1 MIKNDRQGFG
11 KRRSAEA
18 EALRKAEENKR
29 ITQMAGAGIGVV
41 VLLIIIGIAWFM
53 WPVAEE
59 PVTEAGADTGTS
71 QVMPSD
77 RPLAALDPA
86 ERNGYFTSAPEMM
99 IDTSKSYSAV
109 VTTEKGKMEFTL
121 FDDVAP
127 LTVNNFVFLAN
138 QGFYDGVTF
147 HRVLQDFMAQTG
159 DPTGT
164 GMGGPGYQFADEF
177 DPTLTFDKPGLLAMA
192 NSGPGTNGSQ
202 FFITHVP
209 TPHLNQKHTI
219 FGEITSGQ
227 DVLNS
232 IRLREP
238 STDTQ
243 PGDKIVTIEIIEK

>member
-1 MIKNDRQGFG
+1 MLSNDKQGFG

-18 EALRKAEENKR
+18 DARRKEEQNKR
-29 ITQMAGAGIGVV
+29 ITQMAGAGIGVL
-41 VLLIIIGIAWFM
+41 VLLIIIGIAWAM
-53 WPVAEE
+53 WPAAEQPAVTTE
-59 PVTEAGADTGTS
+59 TGTEAGQA
-71 QVMPSD
+71 MASD
-77 RPLAALDPA
+77 RPLAAMDPA
-86 ERNGYFTSAPEMM
+86 ERNGYFTSAPEMV

-109 VTTEKGKMEFTL
+109 ITTEKGKMEFTL

-147 HRVLQDFMAQTG
+147 HRVIAQFMAQTG

-177 DPTLTFDKPGLLAMA
+177 DPTLNFDKPGLLAMA
-192 NSGPGTNGSQ
+192 NSGPATNGSQ

-209 TPHLNQKHTI
+209 TPHLNQAHTI

-227 DVLNS
+227 DVLNN

-243 PGDKIVTIEIIEK
+243 PGDKIITIEIFEK